1 VTALKHLEHE
11 RVFPESPCDKTLLL
25 MTQLDSHVCRDP
37 TLGDVMSPFA
47 THHKGFIVH
56 STAVFHAAVTS
67 LTNCIDTQLR
77 IIRKPS
83 LTQSTSTPS
92 ASKIKLRQNA
102 YVVLQS
108 TVDLSYNAVK
118 GTEYFVSS

>member
-1 VTALKHLEHE
+1 MEHE

-37 TLGDVMSPFA
+37 KLGNVMSPFA
-47 THHKGFIVH
+47 THHKGFIVY

-67 LTNCIDTQLR
+67 LTKCVYTQLR

-92 ASKIKLRQNA
+92 TSEIELRQNA
-102 YVVLQS
+102 HVVLQS
-108 TVDLSYNAVK
+108 TVDLSYNVTK